1 MLNVKKT
8 KILII
13 DKYDHDIFELDGD
26 EIQVVKDFNLLG
38 SLVNLDATTTQ
49 EIQRRIAMGKSTMKS
64 VDKMFKSKTSP

>member
-8 KILII
+8 KILTM
-13 DKYDHDIFELDGD
+13 DKFDHDTFELDGD
-26 EIQVVKDFNLLG
+26 EIQVVKYFNLG

-64 VDKMFKSKTSP
+64 VDKMLKSKTSP